1 MPAWGLTRS
10 DYEQMATLR
19 AQGLK
24 WSAIA
29 ARMGRSEG
37 TLRVMFS
44 RYRRGQVRAMPSI
57 TNQVVEAFEAN
68 PRPVPVIATAM
79 GLSPR
84 RVRDLL
90 YRRGYDAE
98 VRNELTR

>member
-1 MPAWGLTRS
+1 
-10 DYEQMATLR
+10 MATLR
-19 AQGLK
+19 RQGLK
-24 WSAIA
+24 WAVIA
-29 ARMGRSEG
+29 VRMGRSEG

-44 RYRRGQVRAMPSI
+44 RYQRGQVKAVPSI
-57 TNQVVEAFEAN
+57 GDQVMEAFEAD
-68 PRPVPVIATAM
+68 PRPVSVLATAM

-98 VRNELTR
+98 VRNELCPPAPF